1 MSPAAHHA
9 GAPSRARRARAAR
22 PITRALRAPIVPPAT
37 QVVDSGL
44 SEEELTKMVYA
55 TINAEL
61 PEYQQAAAG
70 QAVISS

>member
-1 MSPAAHHA
+1 M
-9 GAPSRARRARAAR
+9 
-22 PITRALRAPIVPPAT
+22 PPAT